1 MRKIIISVFIF
12 LSCSSIFA
20 QYSLKKIWESDS
32 VTLKGPESATYD
44 PVSKTVYISSMNNG
58 SLVQMDL
65 NGKIINGEWVKGL
78 SSNKGIGFHNG
89 FLYNAETA
97 SVAVI
102 DMKNGTLLNRIP
114 VEGAVML
121 NDLDVDEKGVVYV
134 SDTRTGKVYKI
145 ENNKPVIYL
154 ENIPGANGILTVGS
168 DVYVAGTNTFMKVDA
183 DKKITQIG
191 EGYENG
197 LDGIVMIS
205 KDEFIL
211 SNYRGML
218 YYVSAKGE
226 KQILLDTRDKKI
238 MANDISFDKKSNTL
252 FVPSFGTNRILGYS
266 LTKSS
271 N

>member
-1 MRKIIISVFIF
+1 MRKISLSVISLLVC
-12 LSCSSIFA
+12 SCIFA

-44 PVSKTVYISSMNNG
+44 PVSKVIYISSMNNG

-65 NGKIINGEWVKGL
+65 NGKILKSDWVTGL
-78 SSNKGIGFHNG
+78 SSNKGIGFHKG

-97 SVAVI
+97 SVAVV
-102 DMKNGTLLNRIP
+102 DMKNGALVKRIP
-114 VEGAVML
+114 VVGAVML
-121 NDLDVDEKGVVYV
+121 NDLDVNEKGVVYV
-134 SDTRTGKVYKI
+134 SDTRAGKVYRI
-145 ENNKPVIYL
+145 ENDQSTIFL

-168 DVYVAGTNTFMKVDA
+168 DVYIAGTNTFMKVDA
-183 DKKITQIG
+183 EKKITKIG

-211 SNYRGML
+211 SNYRGMI

-226 KQILLDTRDKKI
+226 KQVLLDTRDKKI
-238 MANDISFDKKSNTL
+238 MANDISYDNKSNTL
-252 FVPSFGTNRILGYS
+252 FVPSFGTNRIIGYS
-266 LTKSS
+266 LIKSR